1 MSIEMMKNV
10 LGYPLMEEN
19 PGNEGGEGGSGGES
33 TTTTTTTQ
41 GGEGGEGNPPPSG
54 GAAKTLLDGD
64 EGGGAGTTAEPPKDD
79 KPKAKSLLDDDPPA
93 GETKKEGDGAEAP
106 KAPTADEIDAWC
118 KGVPALDLGDGVKW
132 DDAALKA
139 MAPSLMGLEKEKS
152 NEVIKAYAEYT
163 KGVAKAQAEA
173 ADAFNNGLIAECE
186 KRFGTD
192 LKKVA
197 GFAKKG
203 GQAIFGDKI
212 WNEMKTIPS
221 FANDPDVMER
231 LAEYGRK
238 ISNDTGKVTPPG
250 GGTTESGDVLHR
262 MYGNVKV

>member
-1 MSIEMMKNV
+1 MSIDTMKKV
-10 LGYPLMEEN
+10 LGYQFLEEN
-19 PGNEGGEGGSGGES
+19 QGNGGEGGGGGEA
-33 TTTTTTTQ
+33 TTTTTTQ
-41 GGEGGEGNPPPSG
+41 GGEGGEGNPPSG

-64 EGGGAGTTAEPPKDD
+64 EGGAGTTTEPPKDD
-79 KPKAKSLLDDDPPA
+79 KPKAKSLLDDEPPA
-93 GETKKEGDGAEAP
+93 QEPKKEGEGTEAP
-106 KAPTADEIDAWC
+106 KAPTTEEIDAWV

-139 MAPSLMGLEKEKS
+139 MAPTLMGLEKEKS
-152 NEVIKAYAEYT
+152 NEVIKAYADYT
-163 KGVAKAQAEA
+163 KGLAKAQAEA
-173 ADAFNNGLIAECE
+173 ADAFNNGLIMECE

-197 GFAKKG
+197 GYAKKG
-203 GQAIFGDKI
+203 GAAIFGDKI

-221 FANDPDVMER
+221 FANNPDIMER

-250 GGTTESGDVLHR
+250 GGTTEPGDVLHR